1 MMEGAPEAW
10 VYGDLEAGFKE
21 AALVL
26 DETFVTPD
34 TSHQT
39 LETRTAM
46 VRLAEREGSRVT
58 RARRAPRKLCSAC
71 RAGSGPDP
79 RTSWW

>member
-1 MMEGAPEAW
+1 MGQTPREW
-10 VYGDLEAGFKE
+10 SYGDLDAGFKT

-46 VRLAEREGSRVT
+46 AY
-58 RARRAPRKLCSAC
+58 
-71 RAGSGPDP
+71 
-79 RTSWW
+79 